1 MKNSEFLSKLRESG
15 WRRKLTA
22 AEQAELQT
30 WLAAHPEA
38 QAEWEMELRL
48 NAALSRLPDVPVPS
62 NFTARVMQA
71 VEREEGRTRTWS
83 WWSWN
88 WHVLV
93 PRMAIATAVVMLAGL
108 TFHQYSVRSQ
118 RIALVQSVALAIAGQ
133 PVPSQEA
140 LENFDPIR
148 RMSRPQHADD
158 ELLALMQ

>member
-71 VEREEGRTRTWS
+71 IETVPAHG
-83 WWSWN
+83 
-88 WHVLV
+88 WHWRWRVLM
-93 PRMAIATAVVMLAGL
+93 P
-108 TFHQYSVRSQ
+108 
-118 RIALVQSVALAIAGQ
+118 RIAFATVIITFGGLVVHQHEVDRQRLALVRSVALVTQGQ
-133 PVPSQEA
+133 PVPSPEA
-140 LENFDPIR
+140 LENFDTIR
-148 RMSRPQHADD
+148 RLSQPQHADD
-158 ELLALMQ
+158 ELIALMQ